1 MRTILVPIEG
11 YQSDEAVL
19 ESALDLAGKFGSHV
33 TALLG
38 APKPF
43 VPVMHGASAMNFASV
58 MADMEAHVQS
68 MKLTATQVVAD
79 IAARRGV
86 SLGAVTGSDTSP
98 SIELVIE
105 DGDETAIIVKH
116 APANDLVFFRREAS
130 EDGTFVTRALVKDV
144 LEDSGRPLLLT
155 SGRIASTFPTS
166 AAIAWSGSAEG
177 ARAVAAALPF
187 LAKAE
192 KVSILTAATSRT
204 DLSQGPRLAA
214 YLSRHGIAAQTCAV
228 SRVEDSV
235 GQALH
240 EAALSVS
247 ADLIVMGGFTRSR
260 LRQTFFGGVTSALLA
275 NFQGT
280 IFIAH

>member
-1 MRTILVPIEG
+1 MRTILVPMQG
-11 YQSDEAVL
+11 YESDEPVL
-19 ESALDLAGKFGSHV
+19 ESALDLASKFGSHV

-38 APKPF
+38 APRPF
-43 VPVMHGASAMNFASV
+43 VPVMHGVPTVNMASV
-58 MADMEAHVQS
+58 IADMGAHVQS
-68 MKLTATQVVAD
+68 MKRTATKMVAD

-86 SLGAVTGSDTSP
+86 QLGAATGSDTSP
-98 SIELVIE
+98 SMELVIE
-105 DGDETAIIVKH
+105 DGDETAIVIRH
-116 APANDLVFFRREAS
+116 AAANDLVFFDRGAF
-130 EDGTFVTRALVKDV
+130 EDGLFVTRALVKDV

-155 SGRIASTFPTS
+155 GGRIAPTFPTS

-177 ARAVAAALPF
+177 ARAVTAALPF

-192 KVSILTAATSRT
+192 KVSILTAASSRT
-204 DLSQGPRLAA
+204 DLTQGPRLAA
-214 YLSRHGIAAQTCAV
+214 YLARHGIAAQTCAV
-228 SRVEDSV
+228 PHVENSV

-247 ADLIVMGGFTRSR
+247 ADLLVMGGFTRSR
-260 LRQTFFGGVTSALLA
+260 LRQTFFGGVTSSLLA